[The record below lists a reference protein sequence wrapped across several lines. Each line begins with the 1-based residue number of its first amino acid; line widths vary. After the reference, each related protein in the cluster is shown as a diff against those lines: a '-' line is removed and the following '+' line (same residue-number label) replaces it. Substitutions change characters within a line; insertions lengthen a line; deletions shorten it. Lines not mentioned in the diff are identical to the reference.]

1 MHYKHISSHRTHSE
15 NTYSKH
21 LALYSLASAAILT
34 RHTTAAV
41 HVLTVHASVD
51 SVVALAQRV
60 VGGRVVNALT
70 VIAAAL
76 ASARVSH

>member
-41 HVLTVHASVD
+41 HVLTVHASVAGKTCT
-51 SVVALAQRV
+51 VKH
-60 VGGRVVNALT
+60 VNSIDAGT
-70 VIAAAL
+70 I
-76 ASARVSH
+76 